1 MILSTDST
9 SSGAPSSKGGANS
22 AHLVSVGGM
31 FPFYAMMRSCKALP
45 NQVLAFPRRCPLW
58 HLLPFKGQ
66 DLKPGSP
73 YV

>member
-1 MILSTDST
+1 MLLSTDST
-9 SSGAPSSKGGANS
+9 SSGASSSKGGANS
-22 AHLVSVGGM
+22 ARLVSASGM

-45 NQVLAFPRRCPLW
+45 NQVLAFPRRCLLW
-58 HLLPFKGQ
+58 RLLPFKGQ